1 MRIVIAEH
9 VDDVVHSV
17 EASLAAMLVVL
28 APEDAGR
35 AFGYARVR
43 VAGPEARHEGVAVV
57 LGDVDGAPDPI
68 LLRVREAKAKGKG
81 TARATAEVRRR
92 ALPVICTV
100 DRETGAVVV
109 ERLPPAAP

>member
-1 MRIVIAEH
+1 MRVVIAEH

-43 VAGPEARHEGVAVV
+43 MAGPEARHEGVAVV
-57 LGDVDGAPDPI
+57 LGDVGDAPDPV
-68 LLRVREAKAKGKG
+68 LLRVREAKGKG